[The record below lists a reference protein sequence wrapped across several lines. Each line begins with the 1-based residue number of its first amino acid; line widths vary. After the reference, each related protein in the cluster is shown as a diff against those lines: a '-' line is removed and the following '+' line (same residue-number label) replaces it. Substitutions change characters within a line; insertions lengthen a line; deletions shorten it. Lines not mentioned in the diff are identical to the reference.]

1 MKILQA
7 YESIH
12 GYLAVT
18 ICVLGIIFNL
28 VNIIVLTHKDLRG
41 NPINLIL
48 TAIAV
53 ADILLMVEYIPFTVH
68 MYLLDNETRSRE
80 DKVQIEPWNVL
91 FILQTIE

>member
-1 MKILQA
+1 MQSA
-7 YESIH
+7 YEPLH
-12 GYLAVT
+12 GYLSIIVCIFGT
-18 ICVLGIIFNL
+18 FFNCLNIMVLG
-28 VNIIVLTHKDLRG
+28 HKDMRA